1 MNVNVRIPV
10 RIFMATA
17 IPGTVYATVI
27 KEGFRTITC
36 RGRYVSSLRLAMK
49 RFPRIDPQ
57 CRMHLVSTWGFAYTP
72 EEQIMDSTRKRSM
85 RSSPHK
91 RSQQMSGASSH
102 EEKLDK
108 HSYVPAY
115 AQLAQILRQRISG
128 EIYTPGSRLP
138 SETAIARSFK
148 VSAMT
153 VRQAVGV
160 LVDEGLVERIQG
172 RGTFVKRLD
181 VATSHFGLDSLR
193 NVLTDSDHVEV
204 RILKATVEKARG
216 RPQEALGLAT
226 DDPIVVVERVILH
239 RAQPLTL
246 QVGYA
251 VFDPES
257 PIVENMLDTEVLTDL
272 LFQENRGS
280 FMKGQLWL
288 LPDSLSKREADLLG
302 AEVGENAFR
311 LEHIF
316 YDFSGRPA
324 AYGWFLVTPDKMPL
338 STKVGVWND

>member
-1 MNVNVRIPV
+1 MNVNERIPDGS
-10 RIFMATA
+10 FTGKASSDMMQPA
-17 IPGTVYATVI
+17 VI
-27 KEGFRTITC
+27 TTHVDRPAR
-36 RGRYVSSLRLAMK
+36 RGRPVSTVLPDMERL
-49 RFPRIDPQ
+49 PRIDSR
-57 CRMHLVSTWGFAYTP
+57 CGMHLVSPRGFAYTP

-85 RSSPHK
+85 RSSPQK
-91 RSQQMSGASSH
+91 RPPHLPSASSP

-108 HSYVPAY
+108 QSYVPAY
-115 AQLAQILRQRISG
+115 AQLAGILRRRISG

-138 SETAIARSFK
+138 SETAIARGFK

-153 VRQAVGV
+153 VRQAVGL

-193 NVLTDSDHVEV
+193 NALTDNDHVEV

-216 RPQEALGLAT
+216 RPQEALGLAA
-226 DDPIVVVERVILH
+226 DDPVVVVERVILH
-239 RAQPLTL
+239 RSQPLTL

-257 PIVENMLDTEVLTDL
+257 PTVENMLDTQVLTGL

-280 FMKGQLWL
+280 FMKGELWL
-288 LPDSLSKREADLLG
+288 LPDSLNEREAALLG
-302 AEVGENAFR
+302 TEVGKNAFR

-316 YDFSGRPA
+316 YDFTGRPA

-338 STKVGVWND
+338 STKVGVWNE